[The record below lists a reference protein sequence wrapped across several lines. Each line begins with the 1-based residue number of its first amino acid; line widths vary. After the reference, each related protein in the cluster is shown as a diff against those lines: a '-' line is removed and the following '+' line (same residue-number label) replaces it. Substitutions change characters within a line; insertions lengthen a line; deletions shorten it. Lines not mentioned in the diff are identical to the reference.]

1 MQYTEK
7 LGLPVLEGSDSV
19 SNITSQGN
27 GIANQLETV
36 LGTYLDDIGDIPEI
50 KTEQTNINSHLELL
64 DGKVEVLEDMQSKET
79 VSINGTDT
87 VVTKHIA
94 KISATMAGSSITV
107 PFKSTEDDNTHRH
120 VLSKVNGLINIDLT
134 DSFGVNSADSV
145 VIKEA
150 TTYQNG
156 YQYQSS
162 RNALPTR
169 PLFVGQLPNQS
180 HITLELVGE
189 ATGLYAQEL
198 VEQGGVE
205 VWTPSYPLPYSN
217 NQEVIVVLEF
227 YTFN

>member
-1 MQYTEK
+1 MQFTEN
-7 LGLPVLEGSDSV
+7 LGLPLLEGTDSV

-27 GIANQLETV
+27 GMANQLEAV

-50 KTEQTNINSHLELL
+50 KTGQTEINGHLRLL
-64 DGKVEVLEDMQSKET
+64 DGKVEVLEDMLSKET
-79 VSINGTDT
+79 VSIDGTET

-94 KISATMAGSSITV
+94 KISALMAGSSITV

-120 VLSKVNGLINIDLT
+120 ILSRVNGIINIDLT
-134 DSFGVNSADSV
+134 DSFDINSADSV
-145 VIKEA
+145 IITEA

-156 YQYQSS
+156 YQYQST

-205 VWTPSYPLPYSN
+205 VWSPSYPLPYSN
-217 NQEVIVVLEF
+217 NQEVIVVIEF